1 MSYQPNPPY
10 DPGMMTPVAQPSAA
24 PSRRR
29 SWLGPLLIVAG
40 LLGATATYLAQQV
53 NYRKRID
60 NLERAVSGYT
70 TTLTFEKPGTFSL
83 YYEYAGTFNASFDGQ
98 EEKITIESSENLPDF
113 SASLKDEEGGSV
125 ELNREVPA
133 LAYDVSGFKGRSFA
147 QAVIDRPGDY
157 TLEVVPATA
166 TDEFDLAIG
175 IGEARKPSIA
185 LPLVVALV
193 GVVPGL
199 LLVLLGGR
207 KKAPGAQMPSQVLT
221 PGMYAPSPASPQQP
235 PGGYGPSPLP
245 GPPAAPPMSPIPG
258 QPSTPGQSS
267 TPGPPSTPGQS
278 TIPTPTPL
286 PPPVWGPPQV

>member
-10 DPGMMTPVAQPSAA
+10 DPGMMMPVAQSPTA

-40 LLGATATYLAQQV
+40 LLGAAATYLAQQV

-70 TTLTFEKPGTFSL
+70 TTLTFEKSGTFSL

-98 EEKITIESSENLPDF
+98 EESISIKSSESPPAF

-125 ELNREVPA
+125 ELDRKVPT

-166 TDEFDLAIG
+166 TDEFALAIG
-175 IGEARKPSIA
+175 IGEAQKPSIA

-193 GVVPGL
+193 GIVPGVL
-199 LLVLLGGR
+199 LLLLGGR
-207 KKAPGAQMPSQVLT
+207 KKSSGAPVPSQVLT
-221 PGMYAPSPASPQQP
+221 PAGYAPSPTFSPRP
-235 PGGYGPSPLP
+235 
-245 GPPAAPPMSPIPG
+245 
-258 QPSTPGQSS
+258 
-267 TPGPPSTPGQS
+267 
-278 TIPTPTPL
+278 
-286 PPPVWGPPQV
+286 